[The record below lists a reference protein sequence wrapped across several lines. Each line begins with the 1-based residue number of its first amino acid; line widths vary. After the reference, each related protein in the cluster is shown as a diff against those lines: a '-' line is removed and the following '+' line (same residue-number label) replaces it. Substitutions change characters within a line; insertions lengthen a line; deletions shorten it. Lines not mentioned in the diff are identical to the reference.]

1 MISSLERKENASMDS
16 VIDTRAVLLRAFP
29 GLPANQAEM
38 LLAVSRQNTYP
49 AEMILCHE
57 GALES
62 TFYILLDGE
71 VRVTKWF
78 DESEERI
85 LKHLHPGDFFGEMA
99 LFDRDVRSASVR
111 ALGSAR
117 ILTVDKHNLLP
128 RIHQDPSMAFRM
140 LEIMS
145 NRIREL
151 LLEVNRLTDLTKH
164 NNSHL

>member
-1 MISSLERKENASMDS
+1 MTTGELGRLYQHGEYIVRQGETGYCMYVIQEGTVEIILEEEGEEIPIARRNA
-16 VIDTRAVLLRAFP
+16 
-29 GLPANQAEM
+29 
-38 LLAVSRQNTYP
+38 
-49 AEMILCHE
+49 
-57 GALES
+57 
-62 TFYILLDGE
+62 
-71 VRVTKWF
+71 
-78 DESEERI
+78 
-85 LKHLHPGDFFGEMA
+85 GDFFGEMA

-164 NNSHL
+164 NSSHL